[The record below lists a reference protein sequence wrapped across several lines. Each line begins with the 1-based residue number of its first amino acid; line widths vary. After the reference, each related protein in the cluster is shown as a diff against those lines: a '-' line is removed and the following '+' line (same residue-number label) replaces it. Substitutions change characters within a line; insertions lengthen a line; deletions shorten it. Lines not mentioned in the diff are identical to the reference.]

1 MMGTDVIVL
10 DPENEYKALVDTVG
24 GTYLNISLNSNE
36 KINPFDLPRSL
47 KDSETHVGDLL
58 RGAIVNMIGLLRLML
73 GVITPN
79 EEALLEKAI
88 ITTYSLK
95 GITMDDDSI
104 DGKEIPL
111 LKDLSSVLETM
122 DGAVGLVNRL
132 EKYDTGVFAGVFSR
146 PTNVDL
152 K

>member
-1 MMGTDVIVL
+1 M
-10 DPENEYKALVDTVG
+10 
-24 GTYLNISLNSNE
+24 
-36 KINPFDLPRSL
+36 
-47 KDSETHVGDLL
+47 
-58 RGAIVNMIGLLRLML
+58 NMIGLLRLML

-111 LKDLSSVLETM
+111 LKDLYSVLETM

-132 EKYDTGVFAGVFSR
+132 EKYVSGVFAGVFSR

-152 K
+152 KG